1 MPGMTT
7 SQKLQL
13 RASEIRTRLTEI
25 AGLDGD
31 ALTDE
36 IRTESDTLV
45 TEYRDT
51 ETRMR
56 AAIVAEDS
64 DRQAAELRL
73 HPDAPDAET
82 RAVRDL
88 QGRASFGRYLSGF
101 ADGEQLS
108 GAEKELAEH
117 RGITTSGNVIPWDA
131 LLSAAPAVELRA
143 DVVTPAPAS
152 GNPTNQAAIIQ
163 RVFAR
168 GAVRRLGVAMPGV
181 GVGIASYPVITDGP
195 DPAFVAADGVKEAT
209 AGTLTAN
216 ALLPKRLQGRILFRL
231 EDVMTVTGLESGLSA
246 DLSASLSNQLD
257 AQLIGAGDA
266 TVRGFLATAANGGLT
281 AYADPATEID
291 FAGAAEQAARG
302 VDGKYAGGED
312 ECAWVI
318 GTATYQKLA
327 ALIQSN
333 DSASATERL
342 RRLLRDF
349 MASANIPAASGNIQ
363 SGILAKLGAVESINA
378 VCPIWEG
385 LKLIRDE
392 VTNATKGQVSVTAIA
407 FHNFKVLRA
416 AGFVRTKVKLAA

>member
-1 MPGMTT
+1 MTT
-7 SQKLQL
+7 SQALQV

-25 AGLDGD
+25 AGLEGD

-36 IRTESDTLV
+36 IRGECDTLT
-45 TEYRDT
+45 TEYRDVEIRT
-51 ETRMR
+51 R
-56 AAIVAEDS
+56 AAIVAEDE

-82 RAVRDL
+82 RAVRAL

-108 GAEKELAEH
+108 GAERELAEH

-143 DVVTPAPAS
+143 DAVTPAPAT

-168 GAVRRLGVAMPGV
+168 SAVRRLGVAMPGV
-181 GVGIASYPVITDGP
+181 GVGIASYPVITEGP

-266 TVRGFLATAANGGLT
+266 TVRGFLATAANGGLA
-281 AYADPATEID
+281 AYADPAAAID

-302 VDGKYAGGED
+302 VDGTYAGGED
-312 ECAWVI
+312 ECAWII
-318 GTATYQKLA
+318 GTATYQTLA
-327 ALIQSN
+327 GLIQAN

-349 MASANIPAASGNIQ
+349 MASANIPAAASNIQ
-363 SGILAKLGAVESINA
+363 QGILAKLGAVDSINA

-385 LKLIRDE
+385 LKLIRDD
-392 VTNATKGQVSVTAIA
+392 VTNAAKGQVAVTAIA

-416 AGFVRTKVKLAA
+416 AGFVRTKVKLA

>member
-1 MPGMTT
+1 MLGMTI
-7 SQKLQL
+7 SQTLQL

-36 IRTESDTLV
+36 LRTESDALV
-45 TEYRDT
+45 SEYRNV
-51 ETRMR
+51 ETRTR
-56 AAIVAEDS
+56 AALVAEDE
-64 DRQAAELRL
+64 DRQAADLRL

-82 RAVRDL
+82 RAVREL

-101 ADGEQLS
+101 SDGEQLS

-117 RGITTSGNVIPWDA
+117 RGITTSGSVIPWDA
-131 LLSAAPAVELRA
+131 LLPPAPAVELRA
-143 DVVTPAPAS
+143 DEVTPAPAS
-152 GNPTNQAAIIQ
+152 GNPTNQSAIIQ
-163 RVFAR
+163 RVFSR
-168 GAVRRLGVAMPGV
+168 SAVRRLGVAMPGV
-181 GVGIASYPVITDGP
+181 GVGIASYPVITAGP
-195 DPAFVAADGVKEAT
+195 DPAFVAADGAKEAT

-216 ALLPKRLQGRILFRL
+216 ALLPKRLQGRVLFRL

-266 TVRGFLATAANGGLT
+266 QVRGFLATAANGGL
-281 AYADPATEID
+281 ADYADPGNEVT
-291 FAGAAEQAARG
+291 FALAAAQAARG
-302 VDGKYAGGED
+302 VDGTYAGGED

-327 ALIQSN
+327 ALIQAN
-333 DSASATERL
+333 DSTSATERL

-349 MASANIPAASGNIQ
+349 MASANMPAAVSNIQ
-363 SGILAKLGAVESINA
+363 QGILAKLGAVESLNA
-378 VCPIWEG
+378 VCPVWEG

-392 VTNATKGQVSVTAIA
+392 VTNAVKGQVSVTAVA

-416 AGFVRTKVKLAA
+416 DGFVRTKVKLA

>member
-1 MPGMTT
+1 MFDGLFWLYDARHDDKRK
-7 SQKLQL
+7 QLQL

-45 TEYRDT
+45 PPSTGIRGNPDAGCHRRRGQKT
-51 ETRMR
+51 DRPRNCGCTRMPRMPKR
-56 AAIVAEDS
+56 A
-64 DRQAAELRL
+64 
-73 HPDAPDAET
+73 PCGT
-82 RAVRDL
+82 L

-108 GAEKELAEH
+108 GAETRACRASRNYH
-117 RGITTSGNVIPWDA
+117 VRQRDPVGCAAVRGAGRRVARGRGNPGARERQSRRIKPR
-131 LLSAAPAVELRA
+131 SSNGYS
-143 DVVTPAPAS
+143 PAS
-152 GNPTNQAAIIQ
+152 
-163 RVFAR
+163 
-168 GAVRRLGVAMPGV
+168 AVRRLGVAMPGV
-181 GVGIASYPVITDGP
+181 GVGIASYPVITEGP

-266 TVRGFLATAANGGLT
+266 TVRGFLATAANGGLA
-281 AYADPATEID
+281 AYADPATAID

-327 ALIQSN
+327 AF
-333 DSASATERL
+333 DSVERQC
-342 RRLLRDF
+342 
-349 MASANIPAASGNIQ
+349 IGN
-363 SGILAKLGAVESINA
+363 
-378 VCPIWEG
+378 
-385 LKLIRDE
+385 
-392 VTNATKGQVSVTAIA
+392 
-407 FHNFKVLRA
+407 RA
-416 AGFVRTKVKLAA
+416 ATPAVARLHGVREHPGRRGEHSIRGFSPNSARWNPLMPCVPFGKG